1 MIIRID
7 PDAVR
12 LALRVK
18 AGPSFQAASWRG
30 LQLLVTPGP
39 RPDECGGGSPMYFL
53 GCWPG
58 PSQTGPGIDVANFRP
73 DFPAI
78 VIDAFEL
85 DAEGRVVF
93 RIKDAFRGLP
103 PGRYHGEL
111 RFCPPMEPMCLTPL
125 RDLGKPKTDEV
136 RLPEGYEFALNQ
148 CGDPFPDP
156 PPPPPPPARCCVVA
170 SFGIDLAPSCG
181 DHYVDQIAALIPEGC
196 MEDE

>member
-18 AGPSFQAASWRG
+18 AGPNFQVGSWRG
-30 LQLLVTPGP
+30 LQLLVEPGP
-39 RPDECGGGSPMYFL
+39 GPCDCGGGSPMYFL

-58 PSQTGPGIDVANFRP
+58 PSQTGPGVDVANFRP

-78 VIDAFEL
+78 VIEAFEL

-103 PGRYHGEL
+103 PGRYRGTL

-170 SFGIDLAPSCG
+170 AFGIDLAPSCG

>member
-18 AGPSFQAASWRG
+18 AGPNFQVGSWRG
-30 LQLLVTPGP
+30 LQLLVEPGP
-39 RPDECGGGSPMYFL
+39 RPCDCGGGSPMYFL

-58 PSQTGPGIDVANFRP
+58 PAHTGPGVDVANFRP

-78 VIDAFEL
+78 VIEAFEL
-85 DAEGRVVF
+85 DMEGRVVF

-103 PGRYHGEL
+103 PGRYRGTL

-156 PPPPPPPARCCVVA
+156 PPPPPPPARCCVV
-170 SFGIDLAPSCG
+170 SVFGIDLAPSCG
-181 DHYVDQIAALIPEGC
+181 DHYVDQIAASVQEGC

>member
-1 MIIRID
+1 MIVRID

-18 AGPSFQAASWRG
+18 AGPGLQVGSWRG
-30 LQLLVTPGP
+30 LQLLVEPGP

-78 VIDAFEL
+78 CIEAFEL
-85 DAEGRVVF
+85 DQEGRVVF
-93 RIKDAFRGLP
+93 RIKDALKTLP
-103 PGRYHGEL
+103 PGRYRGTL
-111 RFCPPMEPMCLTPL
+111 RYAPPMDPMCMTPL
-125 RDLGKPKTDEV
+125 HDLGKPKKDEV
-136 RLPEGYEFALNQ
+136 KLPEGYEAALVQ
-148 CGDPFPDP
+148 CGDPFPEDALP
-156 PPPPPPPARCCVVA
+156 PPPPPQCCVVA
-170 SFGIDLAPSCG
+170 VFGIDLAPSCG
-181 DHYVDQIAALIPEGC
+181 DHYIDQIAASVQAGC

>member
-18 AGPSFQAASWRG
+18 AGPNFQVGSWRG
-30 LQLLVTPGP
+30 LQLLV
-39 RPDECGGGSPMYFL
+39 E
-53 GCWPG
+53 WPG
-58 PSQTGPGIDVANFRP
+58 PSQTGPGVDVANFRP

-78 VIDAFEL
+78 VIEAFEL
-85 DAEGRVVF
+85 DMEGRVVF
-93 RIKDAFRGLP
+93 RIKDAFKGLP
-103 PGRYHGEL
+103 PGRYRGTL

-125 RDLGKPKTDEV
+125 RDLGKPKKDEV
-136 RLPEGYEFALNQ
+136 RLPEGYEAALAQ

-156 PPPPPPPARCCVVA
+156 PPPPPPPARCCVV
-170 SFGIDLAPSCG
+170 SVFGIDLAPSCG
-181 DHYVDQIAALIPEGC
+181 DHYVDQIAASVQEGC